1 MKNIFNKYFLES
13 TKYLHKL
20 FLLAFL
26 LSGILTSVK
35 WMKTLDPYTGLIY
48 LALLLEGCW
57 LYFGWINNKNI
68 R

>member
-1 MKNIFNKYFLES
+1 MKNIFNKFFFES

-20 FLLAFL
+20 FFLAFL
-26 LSGILTSVK
+26 LSGILASVK

-48 LALLLEGCW
+48 LALLLAVCW
-57 LYFGWINNKNI
+57 LYFCWINNKKI